1 MPPVFGGRAD
11 DHQMRRGPFQRVNK
25 LRSREEIMRILRRS
39 LVTPRAAARAAAIA
53 ALIAVPVLGWA
64 SIATADIIRP
74 VPEPESLAL
83 VGIGIVALLVARRKK
98 RK

>member
-11 DHQMRRGPFQRVNK
+11 DHQMRRGPFHRVNK
-25 LRSREEIMRILRRS
+25 LRSREEIMRTLRRS

-53 ALIAVPVLGWA
+53 TLLTVPAVAWA
-64 SIATADIIRP
+64 AITQP

-83 VGIGIVALLVARRKK
+83 VGIGIVALLVARRKNK
-98 RK
+98 K

>member
-11 DHQMRRGPFQRVNK
+11 DHQMRRGPFHRVNK
-25 LRSREEIMRILRRS
+25 LRSREEIMRTLRRS

-53 ALIAVPVLGWA
+53 ALLAVPAVAWA
-64 SIATADIIRP
+64 VRDVGTI
-74 VPEPESLAL
+74 PEPESLAL